1 MGRGH
6 LAFFSGPQAEILVDK
21 KPGCRLWVD
30 RQASHDSISRGP
42 LVDNVGWFGEIIPS
56 RFVAA
61 PPTCSGASGNFSSAL
76 VGQRGGLR
84 CREEEGCAG
93 ELWVPGSLLGFTPP
107 TLHWAE
113 APSRDPVELD

>member
-21 KPGCRLWVD
+21 KPGCRLWVG
-30 RQASHDSISRGP
+30 RQVSRDSISRGP
-42 LVDNVGWFGEIIPS
+42 LVDNVGWLGEIIPF

-61 PPTCSGASGNFSSAL
+61 PLTCSGASGNFSLAL

-84 CREEEGCAG
+84 CREEEGCVG
-93 ELWVPGSLLGFTPP
+93 ELWVPGSFLGFTPP